1 MYSYFRAFGILFI
14 MFSFISCSSDP
25 AESPDYIPVEQSD
38 FQVEHDGK
46 QVDLFT
52 LENEQGMKVQI
63 TNYGG
68 KIVSVL
74 VPDRNG
80 KLGDV
85 VLGYETAREYF
96 DGIASL
102 GATMG
107 RYANRIAQAQFTLND
122 STYQLDKNNGE
133 HSIHGGMEGFRHQ
146 VWDAN
151 QIDGQTLELSYF
163 SEDGE
168 GGYPGNLEVT
178 VTYSVTEDNE
188 LKLEYEASTDK
199 PTVLNMTNHAFF
211 NLSGEGSGKILD
223 HVLFVDAVQYTPVDS
238 TAIPTGE
245 LRAVEGTPFDFTEAT
260 AIGARIDADNQQ
272 LEYVGGYDHNYV
284 LNKEEGAL
292 ALAARLFDPESG
304 RVMEV
309 HTTEPGLQVY
319 TANSLTGEGNQVGK
333 GGHAYGPQSS
343 VCLET
348 QHFPD
353 SPHHPNFPST
363 VITPDDGYQSTTI
376 YTFSTRE

>member
-1 MYSYFRAFGILFI
+1 MH
-14 MFSFISCSSDP
+14 SFIRTFTFFLMITVVAACGS
-25 AESPDYIPVEQSD
+25 EEQSPDYIPVDRSD
-38 FQVEHDGK
+38 FQLQHNDK
-46 QVDLFT
+46 KIDLFT

-68 KIVSVL
+68 KIVSIL

-80 KLGDV
+80 TPGDV
-85 VLGYETAREYF
+85 VLGYETGQEYL

-107 RYANRIAQAQFTLND
+107 RYANRIANAQFTLDD
-122 STYQLDKNNGE
+122 STYYLDKNNGE
-133 HSIHGGMEGFRHQ
+133 HSIHGGSTGFRHQ
-146 VWDAN
+146 VWEAR
-151 QIDGQTLELSYF
+151 QIDDQTLELTHF

-168 GGYPGNLEVT
+168 GGYPGNLDVSVTYT
-178 VTYSVTEDNE
+178 VTDDNE
-188 LKLEYEASTDK
+188 LKLEYSANTDK

-211 NLSGEGSGKILD
+211 NLAGEGSGDILD
-223 HVLFVDAVQYTPVDS
+223 HELFVDANQYTPVDS

-245 LRAVEGTPFDFTEAT
+245 LRDVGGTPFDFTEET
-260 AIGARIDADNQQ
+260 TIGARIDEANQQ
-272 LEYVGGYDHNYV
+272 LEYVGGYDHNFV
-284 LNKEEGAL
+284 LSKESDEL
-292 ALAARLFDPESG
+292 ALAARLSEPTTG

-309 HTTEPGLQVY
+309 FTTEPGLQVY

-333 GGHAYGPQSS
+333 GGHAYGPRSS

-353 SPHHPNFPST
+353 SPHHPDFPST
-363 VITPDDGYQSTTI
+363 RITQEEGYQSTTV
-376 YTFSTRE
+376 YKFSAID